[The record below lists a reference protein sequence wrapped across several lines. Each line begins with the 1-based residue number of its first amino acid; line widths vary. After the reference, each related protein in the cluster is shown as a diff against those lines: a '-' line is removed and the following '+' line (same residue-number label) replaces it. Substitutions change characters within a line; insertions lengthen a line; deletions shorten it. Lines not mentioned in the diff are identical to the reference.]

1 METVSRGKVR
11 RSYPIRCIGCGKFW
25 VRICGPC
32 GELQRAY
39 LARIAKLR
47 GTVEGRF
54 AEKRSA

>member
-1 METVSRGKVR
+1 VTPARVKK
-11 RSYPIRCIGCGKFW
+11 SYPIRCIGCGKFW

-47 GTVEGRF
+47 GTVEGIF
-54 AEKRSA
+54 AEKKNF

>member
-1 METVSRGKVR
+1 MIARVK

-39 LARIAKLR
+39 LARVAKLR
-47 GTVEGRF
+47 GTVEGVF
-54 AEKRSA
+54 AERGRQ